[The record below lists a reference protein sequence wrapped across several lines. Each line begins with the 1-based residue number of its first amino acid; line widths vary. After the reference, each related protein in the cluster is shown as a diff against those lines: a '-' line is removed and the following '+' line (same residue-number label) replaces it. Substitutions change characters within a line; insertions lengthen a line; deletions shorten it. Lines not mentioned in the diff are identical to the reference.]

1 MLETLADPILPIYA
15 ALVVGYLLRRAGV
28 MTVSDAVAINRFA
41 FYLAVP
47 ALVVGVIAKSPIADF
62 NWTAIGGYFLSELT
76 MFAAVFAL
84 VHYTFRRE
92 LLESILLGMASSFV
106 NHIFFVLPIA
116 ERLIG
121 PDAGLPMAG
130 IVMLDAG
137 VLFSGTVVLV
147 ALIQARETGKTGLA
161 GILLKNPFIY
171 APPAGILLGLAGDAA
186 PSGIMTFA
194 EFAGAAA
201 APVLLFTLGI
211 TLAGSTFWRMSGA
224 GWAVVGGKL
233 LVHPL
238 IVWAMLR
245 LGGVEGLSGDIT
257 LLVAAGP
264 CGAMPFVI
272 ATQYGIKTETLAKV
286 VLAST
291 TLSILSILSITE
303 LIT

>member
-1 MLETLADPILPIYA
+1 MLETLADPVLPIYA
-15 ALVVGYLLRRAGV
+15 ALLVGYLLRLGGA
-28 MTVSDAVAINRFA
+28 MDANHAAAINRFA

-47 ALVVGVIAKSPIADF
+47 ALVVSVVGKAPVGDF
-62 NWTAIGGYFLSELT
+62 DWTAVGAYFLSELLL
-76 MFAAVFAL
+76 FAMVFVL
-84 VHYTFRRE
+84 MRYLFRRA
-92 LLESILLGMASSFV
+92 LLESILLGMASGFV

-137 VLFSGTVVLV
+137 ILFPGTVVLV
-147 ALIQARETGKTGLA
+147 AFIQARETGKTGLA
-161 GILLKNPFIY
+161 GILFKNPFIY
-171 APPAGILLGLAGDAA
+171 APPVGLLLGWLGDRA

-211 TLAGSTFWRMSGA
+211 TLAGSSLWRMSGA
-224 GWAVVGGKL
+224 GWTVVGFKL

-238 IVWAMLR
+238 IVWGLLR
-245 LGGVEGLSGDIT
+245 AGGVGGLAGEIT

-272 ATQYGIKTETLAKV
+272 ATQYGIRTETIAKV
-286 VLAST
+286 VLIST
-291 TLSILSILSITE
+291 TLSILSISVLTS
-303 LIT
+303 